1 MVTSSL
7 NYFSTKISM
16 TILEMHHC
24 TSRKASKLSV
34 CQVSFVNLWHKVRER
49 WSNWCRLYK
58 SNRKWNSW
66 VQNSISSD
74 GNYFSFNIP
83 SSSVGSKGSNNN
95 FRFDC
100 KNSWDENMCEYR
112 RYILSIVVCE
122 ISFVWR
128 LSHGWSA
135 AYIFRRTFS
144 SPGESAA
151 KLLLYKSSRKW
162 KGIKSLFQLFSCSST
177 FNSTRSWKLHSR
189 NVKSRVEPTIK
200 VKLIYGTLHLRL
212 CCKKAQ
218 LKSFFRWQS

>member
-1 MVTSSL
+1 M
-7 NYFSTKISM
+7 
-16 TILEMHHC
+16 
-24 TSRKASKLSV
+24 
-34 CQVSFVNLWHKVRER
+34 
-49 WSNWCRLYK
+49 
-58 SNRKWNSW
+58 
-66 VQNSISSD
+66 QNSIWFD
-74 GNYFSFNIP
+74 GNNFSFNIP

-200 VKLIYGTLHLRL
+200 VNLIYGTLRLQL

-218 LKSFFRWQS
+218 LKSFFAGNHKFRLNHKKKFKRHNIRIKTKYAENFMNFQQQILITKWKRKENSERKLQWKSFGEF